1 MPRKTNTAKVLN
13 ADPINTDA
21 IIVAN
26 ENVNTTLV
34 TNTLVTNTL
43 VTNTLVTNT
52 EVKTRKP
59 RVSKKDTNAVV
70 TKELVESAVVTKELV
85 ESAVVT
91 NAVAEVKPKRG
102 RKSKMELLT
111 ALNATTNVA
120 SPLAATPLASPS
132 NVNILNNTVELVV
145 NEKQEEKEQGLNDHD
160 NNNEDLVD
168 DELDI
173 DTDKKDGDVKTT
185 KKRGRKPKGGKI
197 IQNFVANETQKIDK
211 PNIILHLK
219 CSLKDLNQSPSCLV
233 ESYNF
238 SSGNL
243 NYDLL
248 NKNENMMKP
257 SLPVSNS
264 GGVGINDIKGFNIM
278 VNSNLGKNDT
288 KKNERMDEDTIRD
301 ISTSDKIRDIAKYRE
316 NDLDLSR
323 NNYSNYNNDDED
335 DYDDEDDEGDNKTC
349 SKNVWRKL
357 KQLEHNLHINNVN
370 NKKSACFWCTCDFDN
385 PPIYVPKHYING
397 TYHVYG
403 CFCSPEC
410 GVAHL
415 MNEPIDSSA
424 KFERYHLLN
433 HIYSKIYDYKKN
445 IKPAPN
451 PYYMLEKFYGN
462 LSIQEY
468 RSLLRNERLFL
479 IVDKPLTRILPELHE
494 DNDEFILNNKKIASN
509 NYQLKSRM
517 QKKKPSKGLIMNE
530 KFGLAV

>member
-1 MPRKTNTAKVLN
+1 MITINIQLTMPRKSNVKTVQ
-13 ADPINTDA
+13 PINEPINEP
-21 IIVAN
+21 IITAVIK
-26 ENVNTTLV
+26 
-34 TNTLVTNTL
+34 
-43 VTNTLVTNT
+43 
-52 EVKTRKP
+52 KT
-59 RVSKKDTNAVV
+59 RVSKKNKTENVEVPSPVVTSNPAVV
-70 TKELVESAVVTKELV
+70 APVVAPVVVAPVVAPVVVAPAVV
-85 ESAVVT
+85 APVV
-91 NAVAEVKPKRG
+91 VIVDKPKRG
-102 RKSKMELLT
+102 RKSKKELL
-111 ALNATTNVA
+111 ASLNISQNV
-120 SPLAATPLASPS
+120 LQLQ
-132 NVNILNNTVELVV
+132 V
-145 NEKQEEKEQGLNDHD
+145 NEIENGIIDNGINDNGIND
-160 NNNEDLVD
+160 NGINNIITNNIIIENDDNVTNDIITENNDNLED
-168 DELDI
+168 
-173 DTDKKDGDVKTT
+173 DTVNLEDVENKKIV

-197 IQNFVANETQKIDK
+197 IQQVVLNETQKIER

-219 CSLKDLNQSPSCLV
+219 CSLKDLQQEASCAV

-238 SSGNL
+238 SSELAYDTINEKRDNKSFNTNSFNTNSFNTNSFNTNSFNTNSFNTNL
-243 NYDLL
+243 
-248 NKNENMMKP
+248 
-257 SLPVSNS
+257 VTSNS
-264 GGVGINDIKGFNIM
+264 NSINDIKGFNI
-278 VNSNLGKNDT
+278 SAS
-288 KKNERMDEDTIRD
+288 I
-301 ISTSDKIRDIAKYRE
+301 
-316 NDLDLSR
+316 
-323 NNYSNYNNDDED
+323 NNNNNNNNNNN
-335 DYDDEDDEGDNKTC
+335 DYDDESESDLDNK
-349 SKNVWRKL
+349 SIKDVWRKL

-385 PPIYVPKHYING
+385 PPIYVPKHFING

-494 DNDEFILNNKKIASN
+494 DNDEFILNNKIIASN

-517 QKKKPSKGLIMNE
+517 QKKPNKGLIMNE